1 MSELFCDYVMKL
13 LDNNLEK
20 TLTVLSGVQ
29 ATERKGIYECLKLMT
44 SEELLLLKS
53 KITKI
58 RSNDQGIIQV
68 IQAINQSSE

>member
-1 MSELFCDYVMKL
+1 VSELFCDYVMKL

-20 TLTVLSGVQ
+20 TLTVLSRVQ